1 MVHNRL
7 LFLMSV
13 CLLGASAA
21 LADDVGFIDCS
32 NHSEG
37 TQVFAKASKTQDV
50 VASVP
55 CGERFTI
62 LIYGFIFSRVQ
73 TSDGKIGYVYSNL
86 ISVDKAASALQKSAS
101 AQVVTA
107 SEKTPVYRPR
117 TSETTA
123 SAAQP
128 NPAAPKQVQPAPT
141 QVAPAPAAVSAS
153 NVTDTTATVA
163 QPSQVAS
170 TQAAPAPSFAS
181 GSTVLEKTM
190 TAAPPDPSSA
200 AQPDAVRTESA
211 SAQTTTVQ
219 VASTEVAAAQTA
231 PAQQTVTISNT
242 PDRTAA
248 VAQPDPPPPAQPEPA
263 RAEPAPAKPAP
274 AEAVQPAPRA
284 AEARASWERP
294 LPPSVSHMP
303 LIELFGGY
311 SFARFDN
318 GAGNP
323 ASNLNGAMGSFGYNF
338 KPWLQIVGD
347 TSYNFVTTNGVKNVI
362 YGNHYGA
369 RYFYHKQNR
378 WHLTPFVEALV
389 GGSRADSTVS
399 GAGGYK
405 TSSNCISYK
414 AGGGLD
420 FQPSRRWEIRLL
432 DVDYYRTSFGTNL
445 HQNNYWASAGV
456 VLRLFGGGRE

>member
-1 MVHNRL
+1 MVRNRL
-7 LFLMSV
+7 LILVGVF
-13 CLLGASAA
+13 LLGASAA

-32 NHSEG
+32 SHSDG
-37 TQVFAKASKTQDV
+37 TQVFAKASKTQDI

-62 LIYGFIFSRVQ
+62 LVYGFIFSRVQ

-86 ISVDKAASALQKSAS
+86 ISVDRSATAVQKAAS

-117 TSETTA
+117 TSDTTA
-123 SAAQP
+123 SVAQP
-128 NPAAPKQVQPAPT
+128 TPAPKQVQPAPA
-141 QVAPAPAAVSAS
+141 QAAPASAAVSVS
-153 NVTDTTATVA
+153 NTPDTTAAVA
-163 QPSQVAS
+163 QPSQVTAA
-170 TQAAPAPSFAS
+170 QAAPAASFAS
-181 GSTVLEKTM
+181 GSTVLEKT
-190 TAAPPDPSSA
+190 
-200 AQPDAVRTESA
+200 
-211 SAQTTTVQ
+211 
-219 VASTEVAAAQTA
+219 
-231 PAQQTVTISNT
+231 VTG
-242 PDRTAA
+242 
-248 VAQPDPPPPAQPEPA
+248 AQPEPA
-263 RAEPAPAKPAP
+263 RAESTPVQSAPTQVAAPQAAPAQETVTISSSPERTPTVAQPDPPAPAQPEPAPAKPAP
-274 AEAVQPAPRA
+274 AEPVQPTPRP

-294 LPPSVSHMP
+294 LPPSVSRAP

-338 KPWLQIVGD
+338 KSWLQIVGD

-378 WHLTPFVEALV
+378 WHITPFVEGLV
-389 GGSRADSTVS
+389 GGSRADTTVS
-399 GAGGYK
+399 GTGGYT

-420 FQPSRRWEIRLL
+420 FHPSRRWEIRLL
-432 DVDYYRTSFGTNL
+432 NVDYYRTSFGTNL

-456 VLRLFGGGRE
+456 VLRLFGGAASE